1 MCLAVPM
8 RLVEIEGV
16 RAVADLD
23 GARHQVDV
31 SLIDGVELED
41 YVIVHAGFAIEKL
54 DRAEAD
60 ERIALFDSLAAE
72 NARAVEESL

>member
-8 RLVEIEGV
+8 RLVAIEGTQ
-16 RAVADLD
+16 AVADLD

-60 ERIALFDSLAAE
+60 ERIALFDALAAE
-72 NARAVEESL
+72 NARAVEEPL